1 MFGLKKKKKQA
12 SESLIEN
19 SKEKIQRDD
28 RITIQ
33 LTKRE
38 QEILNEGEYFSVNN
52 LNEIQM
58 ASDSQIGTREYQ
70 QDALFLS
77 EVRENYVYGI
87 LCDGMGGMQEG
98 DKVSIDTVAY
108 FADYLDKLEDFSN
121 IPGVLENLINEIN
134 EIILK
139 KYSTKVAGT
148 TLVTVILHG
157 NKLYWASVGDSRIY
171 ILRGEEIV
179 QMTRDHNYAMKLKEM
194 VVKGKLKEEEI
205 QVDPQK
211 DALISYIGAPELE
224 VVDVGRSPFLMM
236 EGDSVLLCSDG
247 LTKSLTDDQILQ
259 IVNQYKQNALE
270 AVHVLTAAAFDEGNG
285 SKDNTSVILI
295 KYPFWK

>member
-1 MFGLKKKKKQA
+1 MFGLRKKRKQT
-12 SESLIEN
+12 SENFTEKN
-19 SKEKIQRDD
+19 KEMIQRDD

-33 LTKRE
+33 LSKRE
-38 QEILNEGEYFSVNN
+38 QEILNEGERYFVQNM
-52 LNEIQM
+52 NEIQM

-77 EVRENYVYGI
+77 EPRETYVYGI

-98 DKVSIDTVAY
+98 DKVSMDTVAY
-108 FADYLDKLEDFSN
+108 LADYIDKLEDFSN
-121 IPGVLENLINEIN
+121 IPGVLENLIYETN

-139 KYSTKVAGT
+139 KYSKKAAGT
-148 TLVTVILHG
+148 TLVAVILCGH
-157 NKLYWASVGDSRIY
+157 KLYWASVGDSRIY
-171 ILRGEEIV
+171 ILRGDEIV
-179 QMTRDHNYAMKLKEM
+179 QMTRDHNYAMKLKEL
-194 VVKGKLKEEEI
+194 VRKGKLKEDEI
-205 QVDPQK
+205 LADPQK
-211 DALISYIGAPELE
+211 DALISYIGSPELE
-224 VVDVGRSPFLMM
+224 VIDVGSSPFLMM

-247 LTKSLTDDQILQ
+247 LTKSLSDAQILQ

-295 KYPFWK
+295 KYPYWK